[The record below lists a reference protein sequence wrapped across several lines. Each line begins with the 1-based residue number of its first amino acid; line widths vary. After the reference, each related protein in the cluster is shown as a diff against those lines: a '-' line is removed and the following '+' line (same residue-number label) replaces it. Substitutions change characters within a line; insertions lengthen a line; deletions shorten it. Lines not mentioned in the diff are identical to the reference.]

1 MRPLLCKAWKP
12 VPNPWRK
19 RGGGS
24 LSSSVASLLTDFD
37 RSIFVGISVCPSYAA
52 AIRSRWMGDAP
63 SNGSHH
69 IADDTMP
76 AQPSLRYAL
85 GSTVAPGDR
94 ICSARKCGAG
104 DGVYVRGGNIYASSV
119 GKLNL
124 VASGD
129 TYAVTVVLD
138 GGKQR
143 ASSQVLSV
151 GQVVLGRVVR
161 VITQQAFVEIV
172 SADVTG
178 PLKEKHSGS
187 IRKEDVRAGATE
199 EVGIYASFRPG
210 DIVLCRVLSL
220 GDSRRYYLTTGE
232 AELGVIRASC
242 SSCRENMAPLNW
254 KEMECP
260 ACKHKE
266 LRKCAKPRDLRGGG
280 PKAEIVE
287 S

>member
-1 MRPLLCKAWKP
+1 
-12 VPNPWRK
+12 
-19 RGGGS
+19 
-24 LSSSVASLLTDFD
+24 
-37 RSIFVGISVCPSYAA
+37 
-52 AIRSRWMGDAP
+52 
-63 SNGSHH
+63 
-69 IADDTMP
+69 MP
-76 AQPSLRYAL
+76 AQPNLRYAL

-143 ASSQVLSV
+143 GSSQVLSV

-199 EVGIYASFRPG
+199 EVGIILLYLNILRIIGIFVLHANSKGGSSGKAKTEKKYCSFS
-210 DIVLCRVLSL
+210 ILSFL
-220 GDSRRYYLTTGE
+220 FFCHLLKTS
-232 AELGVIRASC
+232 
-242 SSCRENMAPLNW
+242 
-254 KEMECP
+254 
-260 ACKHKE
+260 
-266 LRKCAKPRDLRGGG
+266 AKN
-280 PKAEIVE
+280 IC
-287 S
+287 